1 MYSVHLKGSFVMFSH
16 FTKPLKSFVMQMKTV
31 ILAGNKN
38 NPSTMEKL
46 ANNYTN

>member
-1 MYSVHLKGSFVMFSH
+1 MYPVHLKGSLVMFSY
-16 FTKPLKSFVMQMKTV
+16 FTKPLKSFVMQTKIV

-38 NPSTMEKL
+38 NSSTLEKL

>member
-1 MYSVHLKGSFVMFSH
+1 MYPVHLKGSFVMFSH
-16 FTKPLKSFVMQMKTV
+16 FTNSLKSFVMQIIVV

-46 ANNYTN
+46 ANNFTN